1 MPTFCEQVLA
11 SLAGS
16 DPDLLHWHLM
26 RQHGR
31 ALKLC
36 IDVLGEE
43 RGARSPSCS
52 GHAPHAA
59 RICWCTASH
68 QHGAALMGYQEDSR
82 AIREAPKKQRA
93 LAAKCRGM
101 CPCRV

>member
-1 MPTFCEQVLA
+1 MCRVLQVLA

-36 IDVLGEE
+36 IEVLGEDP
-43 RGARSPSCS
+43 GV
-52 GHAPHAA
+52 
-59 RICWCTASH
+59 
-68 QHGAALMGYQEDSR
+68 Y
-82 AIREAPKKQRA
+82 QRA
-93 LAAKCRGM
+93 LGKCSISSN
-101 CPCRV
+101 CPVWQACESLLPE

>member
-1 MPTFCEQVLA
+1 MTCASASGEQVLA

-43 RGARSPSCS
+43 PGARRPSCTAHAS
-52 GHAPHAA
+52 RAAPVCSCTAPH
-59 RICWCTASH
+59 C
-68 QHGAALMGYQEDSR
+68 HGAALVRYQEDLG
-82 AIREAPKKQRA
+82 AIRETGQK
-93 LAAKCRGM
+93 
-101 CPCRV
+101 

>member
-1 MPTFCEQVLA
+1 MPHQQGVLRCASALWKQVLA

-43 RGARSPSCS
+43 PGARATPPALHTLFPMPHPS
-52 GHAPHAA
+52 AA
-59 RICWCTASH
+59 
-68 QHGAALMGYQEDSR
+68 
-82 AIREAPKKQRA
+82 
-93 LAAKCRGM
+93 
-101 CPCRV
+101 